1 MAMINTKK
9 KPSIERADRRQ
20 EGSAGTRA
28 AAGDKEGR
36 RGAGPGPDPLDN
48 NNHFSRGTRRVDTF
62 PPADDTP
69 AARQPASHAPTP
81 PPPQHDSSS
90 IYTTARKLL
99 KVMERLASLNKN
111 TNLSS
116 LVPKSS

>member
-1 MAMINTKK
+1 MINTKK

-20 EGSAGTRA
+20 EGSAGTGA

-36 RGAGPGPDPLDN
+36 RRAGPGPDPLDN

-69 AARQPASHAPTP
+69 AARQPRPHPAAASTRQQLHLHDGAETP
-81 PPPQHDSSS
+81 ESDGA
-90 IYTTARKLL
+90 T
-99 KVMERLASLNKN
+99 RL
-111 TNLSS
+111 
-116 LVPKSS
+116 PE